1 MKENPKL
8 NCFVH
13 VIKSSYFKLGI
24 VNLGFDSALFLST
37 FPDVPGLSGIGMD
50 ETDLVLCGPLLV
62 PALVL
67 RDEFLALPITCLHF
81 GTGNREND
89 PVLFMF
95 PFSIFPADLRV
106 FFISTSF
113 LKLILMI
120 QFGAII
126 KLTVIRP

>member
-62 PALVL
+62 PALV
-67 RDEFLALPITCLHF
+67 
-81 GTGNREND
+81 
-89 PVLFMF
+89 
-95 PFSIFPADLRV
+95 
-106 FFISTSF
+106 
-113 LKLILMI
+113 
-120 QFGAII
+120 Q
-126 KLTVIRP
+126 